1 MSHTSEEDDGV
12 PKFKKEF
19 LKFHNEN
26 GVKTIIGSIGP
37 VKDGECPLNFGYR
50 KTSLHVVAL
59 VRMLLKNGYRHVY
72 ISRSF
77 AKKHNFI
84 PKDAAPG
91 LYGYEGLVKYVIRIL
106 SYRVHCYL

>member
-37 VKDGECPLNFGYR
+37 VKDGECPLDLDIGKR
-50 KTSLHVVAL
+50 ADVLPL
-59 VRMLLKNGYRHVY
+59 
-72 ISRSF
+72 
-77 AKKHNFI
+77 
-84 PKDAAPG
+84 
-91 LYGYEGLVKYVIRIL
+91 
-106 SYRVHCYL
+106 

>member
-37 VKDGECPLNFGYR
+37 VKDGECPLDFGYR
-50 KTSLHVVAL
+50 KTS
-59 VRMLLKNGYRHVY
+59 
-72 ISRSF
+72 
-77 AKKHNFI
+77 
-84 PKDAAPG
+84 
-91 LYGYEGLVKYVIRIL
+91 
-106 SYRVHCYL
+106 

>member
-37 VKDGECPLNFGYR
+37 VKDGECPLDFWISETELRFCRFSSDAVEEWLQTCVYFTVLR
-50 KTSLHVVAL
+50 EEAQLHPQGCCSRL
-59 VRMLLKNGYRHVY
+59 VW
-72 ISRSF
+72 I
-77 AKKHNFI
+77 
-84 PKDAAPG
+84 
-91 LYGYEGLVKYVIRIL
+91 
-106 SYRVHCYL
+106 